1 MSNYN
6 GMSTSLAIIGNALL
20 RNADNEEARKA
31 AAERQAY
38 QLQEQGTLKRELQEA
53 RSAEAMREAKVRQET
68 AAAETERK
76 KLDLPQNRNGVGLAG
91 NLAVYGRMPMAR
103 AKNIEAYLKNPEA
116 LTPEQV
122 ADAESVIRTD
132 AFQQYWDQV
141 GRTGADYSALQEG
154 VGKANINAFN
164 EFAFKNKLPPG
175 VQAKRVGAMKGDAQF
190 GSNGMNLYDGGL
202 SQGGREI
209 LASHERQSA
218 AGGRAATSLED
229 KIALMNIGAG
239 IKAEQAAWANK
250 HKEAMAYATK
260 TDAVGRK
267 TFDQDA
273 YNRAMAEPSASA
285 PAPLLNTGRKTNTS
299 FSAFE

>member
-1 MSNYN
+1 MSKYN
-6 GMSTSLAIIGNALL
+6 GMSTSLALIGNALL

-38 QLQEQGTLKRELQEA
+38 QLQEQGALKRELQDE
-53 RSAEAMREAKVRQET
+53 RSAAALKEAQLRKEA
-68 AAAETERK
+68 
-76 KLDLPQNRNGVGLAG
+76 
-91 NLAVYGRMPMAR
+91 
-103 AKNIEAYLKNPEA
+103 
-116 LTPEQV
+116 
-122 ADAESVIRTD
+122 ADAETKRKTAEQPWNRGDLGIEGNMAVELGVPLPKVKNAMTYLRSGALPPEQQPEAEALAMSQ
-132 AFQQYWDQV
+132 AFRQAY
-141 GRTGADYSALQEG
+141 GRAARTGADYSSFQTG
-154 VGKANINAFN
+154 VAAADINAFN